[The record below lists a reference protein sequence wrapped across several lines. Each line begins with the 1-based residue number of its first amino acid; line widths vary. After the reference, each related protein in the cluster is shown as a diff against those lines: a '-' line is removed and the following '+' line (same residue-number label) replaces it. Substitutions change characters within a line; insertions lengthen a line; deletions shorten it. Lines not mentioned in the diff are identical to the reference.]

1 MTGPQMPTPEENLD
15 RQVDGDVMGPEAER
29 LDDLALG
36 RIVRDVAASWEMPP
50 VRLDQPSWRDRVRT
64 PRAGGAGAA
73 QGWLSRLGQAAT
85 AAIALTVIAALVAVW
100 LTRPAQEAAKP
111 GEPTGHATP
120 APSTAVSGTAMPKLL
135 VQGDL
140 PSPRNVIVQTEGGD
154 YARVDLGVGTIGPPI
169 TGSHYPSDL
178 RLRTDGSMVCLCF
191 TESGY
196 ASGGYTHLV
205 ASLVRYDASAAPL
218 SRTTVGD
225 FQGAPDPRDGAIPE
239 QPPHVIGAVSYS
251 ADGRYAFLGWSARV
265 HPVWQSGFV
274 IIDLETGSVAGTLA
288 LPDMTDGEGDA
299 RQVADAPRMIGA
311 VNGGRLAISS
321 RWYTWSPASSSNATY
336 QFGSE
341 TYTASFDAGQLAD
354 VQLLSGAGSCAE
366 FANLAGP
373 LAGGGTWLACER
385 GGSAQT
391 TVRRIG
397 SDGVSLGDSTV
408 SHAANLDG
416 DTSAVSPDGT
426 ALFVW
431 NPQSLV
437 LSRVDLASGAVAT
450 VQGPAPTAGADSPL
464 SALGRWLAPSAAAKM
479 LLRSGIVFSPDGSRV
494 YALGVNGSSFERSGS
509 AGLYVFDARALTFL
523 ERWNATADFISL
535 AVSPDGQFVYAAG
548 MPAFDASGNN
558 TSQPASITV
567 FNAADGTVRLIAGQL
582 TNGLIT
588 FAAVAPN

>member
-1 MTGPQMPTPEENLD
+1 MTGPQSPTPRENLD
-15 RQVDGDVMGPEAER
+15 PQVDRDVMGPEAER
-29 LDDLALG
+29 LDDVALG
-36 RIVRDVAASWEMPP
+36 RIVREVAASWEMPP
-50 VRLDQPSWRDRVRT
+50 GRLDQPSWRDRVRT
-64 PRAGGAGAA
+64 PGARRAAA
-73 QGWLSRLGQAAT
+73 VRGWLSRLGQAAT
-85 AAIALTVIAALVAVW
+85 VAVALTVVAALIAVW
-100 LTRPAQEAAKP
+100 LTRPAPEAAKP
-111 GEPTGHATP
+111 GEPTGQATP
-120 APSTAVSGTAMPKLL
+120 APSATVSGTAMPKLL

-140 PSPRNVIVQTEGGD
+140 PSPRNVIVQTEQGD
-154 YARVDLGVGTIGPPI
+154 YARVDLSIGTIGPPI
-169 TGSHYPSDL
+169 TGSHWPSDL
-178 RLRTDGSMVCLCF
+178 RQSTDGSMVCLCF

-196 ASGGYTHLV
+196 STGGYTHLV
-205 ASLVRYDASAAPL
+205 VALVRYDASANPI

-225 FQGAPDPRDGAIPE
+225 FQGAPDPRHGSIPE

-274 IIDLETGSVAGTLA
+274 VIDLEAGSVAGTLS
-288 LPDMTDGEGDA
+288 LPDMTDGDGDA
-299 RQVADAPRMIGA
+299 SEVADAPRMIGA

-321 RWYTWSPASSSNATY
+321 RWYSWSPATSSSPTY
-336 QFGSE
+336 RFGSD

-354 VQLLSGAGSCAE
+354 LQLLSGAKNCAE

-385 GGSAQT
+385 SSSAQT

-397 SDGVSLGDSTV
+397 PDGVSLGEATV
-408 SHAANLDG
+408 SHAAGLDG
-416 DTSAVSPDGT
+416 DTSVVSPDGT
-426 ALFVW
+426 AVFVW

-437 LSRVDLASGAVAT
+437 LSRVDLASGAVSTA
-450 VQGPAPTAGADSPL
+450 QGPAPTAQADGPL
-464 SALGRWLAPSAAAKM
+464 SAIGRWLAPSAAAKM

-494 YALGVNGSSFERSGS
+494 YALGVKGSSFESSGS
-509 AGLYVFDARALTFL
+509 AGLYVFDAQALTFL
-523 ERWNATADFISL
+523 DRWNATADFISL

-588 FAAVAPN
+588 FAAVSPN